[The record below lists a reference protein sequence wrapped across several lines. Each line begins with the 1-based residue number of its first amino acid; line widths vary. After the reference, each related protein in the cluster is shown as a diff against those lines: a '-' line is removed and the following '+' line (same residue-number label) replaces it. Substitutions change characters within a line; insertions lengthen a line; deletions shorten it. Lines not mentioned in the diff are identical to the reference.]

1 MDRGRSLKGQGP
13 DRAGFYAF
21 AAVGAFCFGHGLVF
35 EGGNPTL
42 ETPPSESDGP
52 DPQLLA
58 AYPYALPAEDA
69 FIGIVDE

>member
-1 MDRGRSLKGQGP
+1 MHRVHPLKAQGA
-13 DRAGFYAF
+13 DGAGFYAF
-21 AAVGAFCFGHGLVF
+21 TAVVACCFGQRLVF

-42 ETPPSESDGP
+42 ETAPSESDSA

-69 FIGIVDE
+69 FIRIVDE